1 MRKLST
7 ILLGLVLISLASLLA
22 LSLWLG
28 QPAQTITHRI
38 LFASS
43 KALSHPYNQQVLA
56 GLKASIN
63 PSDDVELQTL
73 ALPDNVDEQATLLSH
88 QKLLTGDQVILHSAY
103 SLELTPQLENWL
115 NQGIKLTLIDSP
127 KVQLSQASQLG
138 WAPLEQGQALAQALK
153 ANIGT
158 DTPLILA
165 YQAHNQESIE
175 RLKGAQDVLDQSD
188 QAYQTLALEGD
199 KLENQQA
206 MLRAV
211 EALASKPA
219 VVLLDQV
226 SIQELAR
233 YLHQSLAIPDIYSI
247 GYQAQLFS
255 AIEAGDISRNL
266 TPNPYALG
274 YAAGQTGQNQ
284 SDKASDIATKLTY
297 QWIEAQDLFNPQF
310 ASWLF
315 PLE

>member
-7 ILLGLVLISLASLLA
+7 ILLGLILVSLASLLA

-28 QPAQTITHRI
+28 QPSQTITHRI

-43 KALSHPYNQQVLA
+43 KALSQPYNQQLLA

-63 PSDDVELQTL
+63 PSDDIEIQTL
-73 ALPDNVDEQATLLSH
+73 ALPENVDEQAALLSQ

-103 SLELTPQLENWL
+103 SLELTSQLENWL
-115 NQGIKLTLIDSP
+115 KQGVKVALIDSP

-153 ANIGT
+153 ANSGT
-158 DTPLILA
+158 GTPLILA

-175 RLKGAQDVLDQSD
+175 RLKGAQDVLDQSG
-188 QAYQTLALEGD
+188 QAYQMLALEGD
-199 KLENQQA
+199 KLDNQQT
-206 MLRAV
+206 MLRAIEV
-211 EALASKPA
+211 LASKPA

-247 GYQAQLFS
+247 GYQPQVFS

-274 YAAGQTGQNQ
+274 YVAGLAGQKQ
-284 SDKASDIATKLTY
+284 SDKSSDVTTKLTY

>member
-1 MRKLST
+1 M
-7 ILLGLVLISLASLLA
+7 
-22 LSLWLG
+22 
-28 QPAQTITHRI
+28 
-38 LFASS
+38 
-43 KALSHPYNQQVLA
+43 
-56 GLKASIN
+56 
-63 PSDDVELQTL
+63 
-73 ALPDNVDEQATLLSH
+73 
-88 QKLLTGDQVILHSAY
+88 
-103 SLELTPQLENWL
+103 
-115 NQGIKLTLIDSP
+115 
-127 KVQLSQASQLG
+127 
-138 WAPLEQGQALAQALK
+138 APLEQGQALAQALK
-153 ANIGT
+153 ANSGT
-158 DTPLILA
+158 EPPLILA

-175 RLKGAQDVLDQSD
+175 RLKGAQDVLDQSG
-188 QAYQTLALEGD
+188 QAYQSLALEGD

-226 SIQELAR
+226 SIQELAH

-247 GYQAQLFS
+247 GYQPQVFS
-255 AIEAGDISRNL
+255 AIEAGDIRRNL

-284 SDKASDIATKLTY
+284 PDKASDVTAKLTY

>member
-7 ILLGLVLISLASLLA
+7 ILLGLILVSLASLLA

-28 QPAQTITHRI
+28 QPTQTITHRI

-43 KALSHPYNQQVLA
+43 KALSQPYNQQLLA

-63 PSDDVELQTL
+63 PSDDIEIQTL
-73 ALPDNVDEQATLLSH
+73 ALPENLDEQVALLSQ
-88 QKLLTGDQVILHSAY
+88 QKLLTGDQVILHSTY
-103 SLELTPQLENWL
+103 SLELTSQLENWL
-115 NQGIKLTLIDSP
+115 KQGVKVALIDSP

-138 WAPLEQGQALAQALK
+138 WTPLEQGQALAQALK
-153 ANIGT
+153 ANSGT
-158 DTPLILA
+158 ELPLILA

-175 RLKGAQDVLDQSD
+175 RLKGAQDVLDQSG

-199 KLENQQA
+199 KLDNQQA
-206 MLRAV
+206 VLRSV

-226 SIQELAR
+226 SIQELAH

-247 GYQAQLFS
+247 GYQPQVFS
-255 AIEAGDISRNL
+255 AIEAGDIRRNL

-284 SDKASDIATKLTY
+284 PDKASDVTAKLTY

>member
-28 QPAQTITHRI
+28 QPAQTITRRI

-103 SLELTPQLENWL
+103 SVEVTPQLESWL
-115 NQGIKLTLIDSP
+115 NQGVKLTLIDSP

-138 WAPLEQGQALAQALK
+138 WAPLEQGQALAQTLK
-153 ANIGT
+153 SNSGT

-175 RLKGAQDVLDQSD
+175 RLKGAQDVLDQSG
-188 QAYQTLALEGD
+188 QAYQSLALEGD

-226 SIQELAR
+226 SIQELAH

-247 GYQAQLFS
+247 GYQPQVFS
-255 AIEAGDISRNL
+255 AIEAGDIRRNL

-284 SDKASDIATKLTY
+284 PDKASDVTAKLTY

>member
-7 ILLGLVLISLASLLA
+7 ILLGLVLVSLASLLA
-22 LSLWLG
+22 LSLWLR
-28 QPAQTITHRI
+28 QPIQTMTHRI

-43 KALSHPYNQQVLA
+43 KALSQPYNQQVLA

-63 PSDDVELQTL
+63 PSDDIEIQTL
-73 ALPDNVDEQATLLSH
+73 ALPDNAEEQSVILSH

-138 WAPLEQGQALAQALK
+138 WSPQEQGQALAQAL
-153 ANIGT
+153 NSISGT
-158 DTPLILA
+158 DAPFILA
-165 YQAHNQESIE
+165 YQANNRESIE
-175 RLKGAQDVLDQSD
+175 RLKGVQDVLDQSG
-188 QAYQTLALEGD
+188 QAYQTLALAGD
-199 KLENQQA
+199 KLDNQQA
-206 MLRAV
+206 MLHAV
-211 EALASKPA
+211 EASSSKPA
-219 VVLLDQV
+219 VALLDQA

-233 YLHQSLAIPDIYSI
+233 YLHQNLAIPNIYSI

>member
-7 ILLGLVLISLASLLA
+7 ILLGLVLVSLASLLA
-22 LSLWLG
+22 LSLWLR
-28 QPAQTITHRI
+28 QPIQTMTHRI

-43 KALSHPYNQQVLA
+43 KALSQPYNQQVLA

-63 PSDDVELQTL
+63 PSDDIEIQTL
-73 ALPDNVDEQATLLSH
+73 ALPDNAEEQSVILSH

-103 SLELTPQLENWL
+103 SLELTPQLESWL

-138 WAPLEQGQALAQALK
+138 WSPQEQGQALAQALNSK
-153 ANIGT
+153 SGT
-158 DTPLILA
+158 DAPFILA
-165 YQAHNQESIE
+165 YHANNRESIE
-175 RLKGAQDVLDQSD
+175 RLKGAQEVLDQSGHS
-188 QAYQTLALEGD
+188 YQMLALEGD
-199 KLENQQA
+199 KLDNQQA
-206 MLRAV
+206 MLRSV

-233 YLHQSLAIPDIYSI
+233 YSHQSLAIPDIYSI
-247 GYQAQLFS
+247 GYQAQIFS

-274 YAAGQTGQNQ
+274 YAVGQTGQNQ
-284 SDKASDIATKLTY
+284 SDKASDVATKLTY

>member
-7 ILLGLVLISLASLLA
+7 ILLGLVLVSLASLLA
-22 LSLWLG
+22 LSLWLR
-28 QPAQTITHRI
+28 QPIQTMTHRI

-43 KALSHPYNQQVLA
+43 KALSQPYNQQVLA

-63 PSDDVELQTL
+63 PSDDIEIQTL
-73 ALPDNVDEQATLLSH
+73 ALPDNAEEQSVILSH
-88 QKLLTGDQVILHSAY
+88 QKLLTGDQVIRHSAY
-103 SLELTPQLENWL
+103 SLELTPQLESWL

-138 WAPLEQGQALAQALK
+138 WSPQEQGQALAQALNSK
-153 ANIGT
+153 SGT
-158 DTPLILA
+158 DAPFILA
-165 YQAHNQESIE
+165 YHANNRESIE
-175 RLKGAQDVLDQSD
+175 RLKGAQEVLDQSGHS
-188 QAYQTLALEGD
+188 YQMLALEGD
-199 KLENQQA
+199 KLDNQQA
-206 MLRAV
+206 MLRSV

-233 YLHQSLAIPDIYSI
+233 YSHQSLAIPDIYSI
-247 GYQAQLFS
+247 GYQAQIFS

-274 YAAGQTGQNQ
+274 YAVGQTGQNQ
-284 SDKASDIATKLTY
+284 SDKASDVATKLTY

>member
-138 WAPLEQGQALAQALK
+138 WSPQEQGQALAQALNSK
-153 ANIGT
+153 SGT
-158 DTPLILA
+158 DAPFILA
-165 YQAHNQESIE
+165 YQANNRESIE
-175 RLKGAQDVLDQSD
+175 RLKGVQDVLDQSG
-188 QAYQTLALEGD
+188 QAYQTLALAGD
-199 KLENQQA
+199 KLDNQQA
-206 MLRAV
+206 MLHAV
-211 EALASKPA
+211 EASSSKPA
-219 VVLLDQV
+219 VALLDQA

-233 YLHQSLAIPDIYSI
+233 YLHQNIAIPNIYSI
-247 GYQAQLFS
+247 GYQAQVFS

>member
-7 ILLGLVLISLASLLA
+7 ILLGLVLVSLASLLA
-22 LSLWLG
+22 LSLWLR
-28 QPAQTITHRI
+28 QPIQTMTHRI

-43 KALSHPYNQQVLA
+43 KALSQPYNQQVLA

-63 PSDDVELQTL
+63 PSDDIEIQTL
-73 ALPDNVDEQATLLSH
+73 ALPDNAEEQSVILSH

-103 SLELTPQLENWL
+103 SLELTPQLESWL

-138 WAPLEQGQALAQALK
+138 WSPQEQGQALAQALK
-153 ANIGT
+153 ANSGT

-175 RLKGAQDVLDQSD
+175 RLKGVQDVLDQSG
-188 QAYQTLALEGD
+188 QAYQTLALAGD
-199 KLENQQA
+199 KLDNQQA
-206 MLRAV
+206 MLHAV
-211 EALASKPA
+211 EASSSKPA
-219 VVLLDQV
+219 VALLDQA

-233 YLHQSLAIPDIYSI
+233 YLHQNLAIPNIYSI
-247 GYQAQLFS
+247 GYQAQVFS

-274 YAAGQTGQNQ
+274 YAVGQTGQNQ
-284 SDKASDIATKLTY
+284 SDKASDVATKLTY

>member
-1 MRKLST
+1 M
-7 ILLGLVLISLASLLA
+7 
-22 LSLWLG
+22 
-28 QPAQTITHRI
+28 
-38 LFASS
+38 
-43 KALSHPYNQQVLA
+43 
-56 GLKASIN
+56 
-63 PSDDVELQTL
+63 

-138 WAPLEQGQALAQALK
+138 WSPQEQGQALAQALNSK
-153 ANIGT
+153 SGT
-158 DTPLILA
+158 DAPFILA
-165 YQAHNQESIE
+165 YHANNRESIE
-175 RLKGAQDVLDQSD
+175 RLKGAQEVLDQSGHS
-188 QAYQTLALEGD
+188 YQMLALEGD
-199 KLENQQA
+199 KLDNQQA
-206 MLRAV
+206 MLRSV

-233 YLHQSLAIPDIYSI
+233 YSHQSLAIPDIYSI
-247 GYQAQLFS
+247 GYQAQIFS

-274 YAAGQTGQNQ
+274 YAVGQTGQNQ
-284 SDKASDIATKLTY
+284 SDKASDVATKLTY

>member
-103 SLELTPQLENWL
+103 SLELTPQLESWL

-138 WAPLEQGQALAQALK
+138 WSPQEQGQALAQALNSK
-153 ANIGT
+153 SGT
-158 DTPLILA
+158 DAPFILA
-165 YQAHNQESIE
+165 YQANNHESIE
-175 RLKGAQDVLDQSD
+175 RLKGAQDFLDQSG
-188 QAYQTLALEGD
+188 QTYQILALEDD
-199 KLENQQA
+199 KLDNQQA
-206 MLRAV
+206 ILHVV
-211 EALASKPA
+211 ETLNSKPA
-219 VVLLDQV
+219 VILLDQI
-226 SIQELAR
+226 SIHGLAR
-233 YLHQSLAIPDIYSI
+233 YLHQSLSIHDIYSI
-247 GYQAQLFS
+247 GYQAQIFS
-255 AIEAGDISRNL
+255 AIEAGDIKRNL

-274 YAAGQTGQNQ
+274 YAAGQTSLNQ
-284 SDKASDIATKLTY
+284 PDSAYEVATKLTY
-297 QWIEAQDLFNPQF
+297 QWIEAQDLFNPQY

-315 PLE
+315 PLD